1 MTICFVTPSLSNF
14 CQKIIS
20 FDCKSTVFFAGT
32 PYKKVFPDFLS
43 VLRDPI
49 SVDVVTSK
57 HYSLVYFSPDM
68 FSLSIRISHN
78 PIKGKT
84 VFWQYKDIIR
94 IGHATIL

>member
-1 MTICFVTPSLSNF
+1 M
-14 CQKIIS
+14 
-20 FDCKSTVFFAGT
+20 
-32 PYKKVFPDFLS
+32 
-43 VLRDPI
+43 
-49 SVDVVTSK
+49 DVVTSK

-94 IGHATIL
+94 IGHATILQELLDHHKDKNLPTGTGNSVITRN